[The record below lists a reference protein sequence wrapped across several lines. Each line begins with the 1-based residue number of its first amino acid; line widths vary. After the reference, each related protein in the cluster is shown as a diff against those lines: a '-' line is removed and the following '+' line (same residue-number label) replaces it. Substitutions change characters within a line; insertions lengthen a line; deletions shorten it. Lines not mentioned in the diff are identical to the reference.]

1 MSQEKVLLLRAFGAR
16 VIVTPTEVEPDDPR
30 SYYSVARQIVEDTPN
45 SMLANQYHNPSNPK
59 THQLTTGPELWEQT
73 EGKIDVFVCGVGTG
87 GTITG
92 VSRYLKEKN
101 PDIQIVGVDP
111 IGSVLYE
118 HFHSGQMVR
127 AHGYKIEG
135 IGEDFLPSTYDPTLV
150 DDIVQVN
157 DKESFLMTRRLV
169 REEGIFCGVSS
180 GSAVVGA
187 LKYAAQHQLGED
199 KLVVVLLPDSGSR
212 YLSKVFND
220 DWMRENS
227 MLDPLGI
234 GASVETLLHQR
245 SAQKLIMA
253 TANESVQSVISKMRH
268 YGVSQLPVV
277 DESQHLIGLVAEVDL
292 LTFMIGNG
300 SGGSVDMSLQE
311 AGVIS
316 HDLVTVKPNT
326 PLDSLMKT
334 FATQSVVIVQDG
346 SEVRDII
353 TKIDLIDFLAKS
365 A

>member
-1 MSQEKVLLLRAFGAR
+1 
-16 VIVTPTEVEPDDPR
+16 
-30 SYYSVARQIVEDTPN
+30 
-45 SMLANQYHNPSNPK
+45 
-59 THQLTTGPELWEQT
+59 
-73 EGKIDVFVCGVGTG
+73 
-87 GTITG
+87 
-92 VSRYLKEKN
+92 
-101 PDIQIVGVDP
+101 
-111 IGSVLYE
+111 
-118 HFHSGQMVR
+118 
-127 AHGYKIEG
+127 
-135 IGEDFLPSTYDPTLV
+135 
-150 DDIVQVN
+150 
-157 DKESFLMTRRLV
+157 V

-277 DESQHLIGLVAEVDL
+277 DDSQHLIGLVAEVDL

-300 SGGSVDMSLQE
+300 SGGSVEMSLQD
-311 AGVIS
+311 AGLIS
-316 HDLVTVKPNT
+316 QSLVTVKPNT
-326 PLDSLMKT
+326 PLESLMKT

-346 SEVRDII
+346 EEVRDII
-353 TKIDLIDFLAKS
+353 TKIDLIDFLSKS
-365 A
+365 V